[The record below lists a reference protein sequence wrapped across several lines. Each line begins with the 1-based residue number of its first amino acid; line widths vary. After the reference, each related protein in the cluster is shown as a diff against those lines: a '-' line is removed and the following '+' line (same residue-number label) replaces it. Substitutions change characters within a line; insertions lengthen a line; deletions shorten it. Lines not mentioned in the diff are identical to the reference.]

1 MTRAKLTALLV
12 LISTPVALG
21 AQPDSET
28 EPDYVYCDVSS
39 EEVVAGTSEQA
50 VTLDRGECTE
60 RLRRFVNETVAEVR
74 SSYQP
79 YFDGLGADPEM
90 LGALS
95 RLIARRDLL
104 STGWMSRSQPSFS
117 HGQSASDAA
126 LIQETNSHLQQLLTQ
141 EELELLEKYR
151 QSLPTRELLRPVIS
165 RLQSAGLAPS
175 REQLEGAVAD
185 VQSWGAGLVNRAHE
199 DGGDDVRSCEDAN
212 AFANRRE
219 AQLLAIL
226 TRSLDEKQA
235 SVAGAYFRERAD
247 QREKELASYRAKAG
261 NSAPCSITHIN
272 RAKLSD

>member
-1 MTRAKLTALLV
+1 MTRPKLTALFV
-12 LISTPVALG
+12 LMSTSVALG
-21 AQPDSET
+21 AQPDSAT

-50 VTLDRGECTE
+50 FTLDRGECTE
-60 RLRRFVNETVAEVR
+60 RLRRFVNETVAEVQR
-74 SSYQP
+74 SYEP
-79 YFDGLGADPEM
+79 YFDGMGANPEM

-104 STGWMSRSQPSFS
+104 STGWMSRSVPSVS
-117 HGQSASDAA
+117 HGQSESDAA
-126 LIQETNSHLQQLLTQ
+126 LIHETNSQLQQLLTQ
-141 EELELLEKYR
+141 AELGLLEKYR
-151 QSLPTRELLRPVIS
+151 ESLPTREFLRPVIS

-185 VQSWGAGLVNRAHE
+185 VQSWTAGLVNRAHE
-199 DGGDDVRSCEDAN
+199 DDVRSCEDFN
-212 AFANRRE
+212 ALANRRE

-261 NSAPCSITHIN
+261 NGAPCSIRQID
-272 RAKLSD
+272 RAKLSG

>member
-1 MTRAKLTALLV
+1 MARPKFTALFV
-12 LISTPVALG
+12 LMSTPVALG
-21 AQPDSET
+21 AQPDSDT
-28 EPDYVYCDVSS
+28 GPDYVYCDVSS
-39 EEVVAGTSEQA
+39 EEVVAGTSEL

-74 SSYQP
+74 SSYQS
-79 YFDGLGADPEM
+79 YFDGLGANPEM

-104 STGWMSRSQPSFS
+104 STGWMSRSEPLVG
-117 HGQSASDAA
+117 HGQSESDAA
-126 LIQETNSHLQQLLTQ
+126 LIQQTNSQLQQLLTQ
-141 EELELLEKYR
+141 NELESLEKYR

-175 REQLEGAVAD
+175 REQLEDAVANA
-185 VQSWGAGLVNRAHE
+185 QSWVAGLVNRAHE

-212 AFANRRE
+212 AFANRRD

-247 QREKELASYRAKAG
+247 QRAKDLANYYAKAG
-261 NSAPCSITHIN
+261 HAAPCSIVQIN
-272 RAKLSD
+272 RAKSSD